1 VCPALLHLRHPTLAG
16 TYKAPMQPDALYL
29 WSKRN
34 KPDLTTTFNMTSP
47 PPVICVLGSL
57 NIDLVYYIPHHP
69 QAGETLAATRSNVS
83 PGGKGAN
90 QAVACAKLSRTRT
103 LEDQSM
109 TVTMMGAVGPDA
121 HGSTLLDSLESYGVD
136 ISEVVQTQGGGEHA
150 ATGNAIV
157 LVEEHSGQNRIIFS
171 AGANASLRP
180 DRFVESFD
188 PTPALLVMQLEIP
201 METVLQALKTAKA
214 ASIPVLL
221 NPAPAAELPED
232 AYSGLAHLI
241 LNETEIALLAHV
253 REAELADMSM
263 VENVAAGMMA
273 KGVQNLVVTLGA
285 RGAYYAS
292 NKGQCG
298 FVPALKVN
306 VVDTTAAG
314 DTFIGMYS
322 VLVVEAASRS
332 EKFDVE
338 AAVRRSIVA
347 SSMTV
352 SRNGAQVSIPWKDE
366 LKST

>member
-1 VCPALLHLRHPTLAG
+1 
-16 TYKAPMQPDALYL
+16 
-29 WSKRN
+29 
-34 KPDLTTTFNMTSP
+34 MTSP
-47 PPVICVLGSL
+47 QPVICVLGSL
-57 NIDLVYYIPHHP
+57 NIDLVYYILHHP

-103 LEDQSM
+103 LGDESV
-109 TVTMMGAVGPDA
+109 TVMMMGAVGHDA
-121 HGSTLLDSLESYGVD
+121 HGSTLLNSLESYGVD
-136 ISEVVQTQGGGEHA
+136 ISEVVHTQGDSEHA
-150 ATGNAIV
+150 ATGSAIV
-157 LVEEHSGQNRIIFS
+157 MVEHSGQNRIIFS

-180 DRFVESFD
+180 DRFVESFN

-221 NPAPAAELPED
+221 NPAPAAELPEE

-241 LNETEIALLAHV
+241 LNETEIALLAHIS
-253 REAELADMSM
+253 EADLEDMSM
-263 VENVAAGMMA
+263 VEDAAAGIMT
-273 KGVQNLVVTLGA
+273 KGVRNLVVTLGA

-292 NKGQCG
+292 NKGQSG
-298 FVPALKVN
+298 FVPALKVD

-314 DTFIGMYS
+314 DTFVGMYS

-338 AAVRRSIVA
+338 DAVRRSIIA
-347 SSMTV
+347 SSITV

>member
-1 VCPALLHLRHPTLAG
+1 MAST
-16 TYKAPMQPDALYL
+16 QPI
-29 WSKRN
+29 
-34 KPDLTTTFNMTSP
+34 
-47 PPVICVLGSL
+47 ICVLGSL

-69 QAGETLAATRSNVS
+69 LAGETLAALRSNVS

-103 LEDQSM
+103 LQDASV
-109 TVTMMGAVGPDA
+109 TVMMMGAVGHDA
-121 HGSTLLDSLESYGVD
+121 HGTTLLDSLESYGVEV
-136 ISEVVQTQGGGEHA
+136 SEVVRTGTRSEHA

-157 LVEEHSGQNRIIFS
+157 MVEEHSGQNRIIFS
-171 AGANASLRP
+171 PGANASLRP
-180 DRFVESFD
+180 GRFTESFN
-188 PTPALLVMQLEIP
+188 PRPALLVMQLEIP

-221 NPAPAAELPED
+221 NPAPAAELPEE
-232 AYSGLAHLI
+232 AYAGLAHLI
-241 LNETEIALLAHV
+241 LNETEIALLSQV
-253 REAELADMSM
+253 SEAELEDMSM
-263 VENVAAGMMA
+263 VEKAAAKLVA

-285 RGAYYAS
+285 RGAYYACE
-292 NKGQCG
+292 NGRG
-298 FVPALKVN
+298 FVPALKVD

-338 AAVRRSIVA
+338 TAVRNSIVA
-347 SSMTV
+347 SSVTV

-366 LKST
+366 LGPR